1 MTRIAHYLAGAAIA
15 ALVASGAYAREP
27 LIPFVEAG
35 IGVVAGGCLYRYGT
49 ADAGLVV
56 NGVECSRSPVT
67 VFAAGVLIG
76 NTGLRLQLEHWS
88 APLDARD
95 RGVEILSIRYR
106 YEFR

>member
-1 MTRIAHYLAGAAIA
+1 MRAPIFALLLAVWPAH
-15 ALVASGAYAREP
+15 AREP

-35 IGVVAGGCLYRYGT
+35 VGFVAGGCLYRYGT

-56 NGVECSRSPVT
+56 NGVECSRSPLAIVA
-67 VFAAGVLIG
+67 VGVRIG
-76 NTGLRLQLEHWS
+76 DTGLRLQLEHWS